1 MKTPSTFNLTVAA
14 VLSLTVIS
22 GGTATH
28 LGSQPELTEQQD
40 RLFDGALTTWSLG
53 TASLFGLLA
62 NRPED
67 EDEQDEQQ

>member
-14 VLSLTVIS
+14 VLALTVIS
-22 GGTATH
+22 GGTAAH

-53 TASLFGLLA
+53 TASLFGLLTD
-62 NRPED
+62 RPDNE
-67 EDEQDEQQ
+67 EEQDGQQ

>member
-14 VLSLTVIS
+14 VLSLTIIS

-62 NRPED
+62 SRSDDKD
-67 EDEQDEQQ
+67 ERDGQQ